1 MVSAYIKSN
10 NLAGYFK
17 SYAVVSKLA
26 LSMGIEK
33 FDKLITD
40 FKRLNYNFITM
51 SESCDKLI
59 GNAKKDDV
67 IIVAEIKQLA
77 NCPYEF
83 VDTIVHLNHVG
94 ARLITPLF
102 DSSDYKTEED
112 LRRLSAVA
120 FIGEDEK
127 KFDEVV
133 YKKFSYF
140 DIRNFIEL
148 VLKDKGRYDLSE
160 FESELKSVEYP
171 ENIFEIATEYMC
183 GESLSYLMRK
193 FDLKNMCVPTLKRLI
208 DEFISA
214 EFSGLVPG
222 TAEYKQ
228 AIRDV
233 IS

>member
-1 MVSAYIKSN
+1 MKARKRQEERYKGTS
-10 NLAGYFK
+10 YF
-17 SYAVVSKLA
+17 
-26 LSMGIEK
+26 
-33 FDKLITD
+33 F
-40 FKRLNYNFITM
+40 
-51 SESCDKLI
+51 
-59 GNAKKDDV
+59 NADLETKD
-67 IIVAEIKQLA
+67 IPTYCFL
-77 NCPYEF
+77 
-83 VDTIVHLNHVG
+83 
-94 ARLITPLF
+94 
-102 DSSDYKTEED
+102 
-112 LRRLSAVA
+112 
-120 FIGEDEK
+120 GEDEK

-171 ENIFEIATEYMC
+171 ENIFEIASEYMG

>member
-1 MVSAYIKSN
+1 
-10 NLAGYFK
+10 
-17 SYAVVSKLA
+17 
-26 LSMGIEK
+26 
-33 FDKLITD
+33 
-40 FKRLNYNFITM
+40 M
-51 SESCDKLI
+51 SEICVKLI